1 MDPGTSI
8 TTWQQAFEEYRVPTT
23 RAIEK
28 QLKSSATR
36 DKEKLRVL
44 VGWVNIPSLLV
55 HVQYLELALLGVTR
69 SQCHLDS

>member
-8 TTWQQAFEEYRVPTT
+8 TTWQQAFEEYRIPTT
-23 RAIEK
+23 RTIEK

-44 VGWVNIPSLLV
+44 VGWVNIPSFLL
-55 HVQYLELALLGVTR
+55 HVYLAFGLLPPLGVTW
-69 SQCHLDS
+69 S